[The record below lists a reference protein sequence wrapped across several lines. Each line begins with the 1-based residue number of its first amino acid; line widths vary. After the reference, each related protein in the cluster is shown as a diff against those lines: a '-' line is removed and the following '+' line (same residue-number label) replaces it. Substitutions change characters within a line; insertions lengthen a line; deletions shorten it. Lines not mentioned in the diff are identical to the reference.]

1 MPSFIV
7 VLREQ
12 TFGETFFP
20 LGIVL
25 SSLQQNILCLMEQKI
40 VFKKP
45 CTNLP
50 QLRHTHAR
58 TEN

>member
-20 LGIVL
+20 WGIVL
-25 SSLQQNILCLMEQKI
+25 SSLSAEYI
-40 VFKKP
+40 VSDGAKNCF
-45 CTNLP
+45 
-50 QLRHTHAR
+50 
-58 TEN
+58 